1 MKFYWLYNLSDLCEL
16 PIFAKLKNKIMK
28 VFKACLV
35 FNILFLLFTVKATAG
50 EPGEFHFIG
59 TQLQLTSTKVD
70 EASLGNQVP
79 RSPMQP
85 LTISIDG
92 NVIYL
97 YGQFEAVTLKLVG
110 AEGVVY
116 TDEIVAGAYETCIP
130 SDLSGSYELQLN
142 DGVGTIK
149 YFV

>member
-1 MKFYWLYNLSDLCEL
+1 
-16 PIFAKLKNKIMK
+16 MK

-35 FNILFLLFTVKATAG
+35 FNILFLLFTVKTIAG

-59 TQLQLTSTKVD
+59 TQLELTSTKVD

-142 DGVGTIK
+142 DGVYLHTCILDL
-149 YFV
+149 

>member
-1 MKFYWLYNLSDLCEL
+1 
-16 PIFAKLKNKIMK
+16 MK

-110 AEGVVY
+110 AEGVDIQMKLLPVRMKHVFRQ
-116 TDEIVAGAYETCIP
+116 I
-130 SDLSGSYELQLN
+130 
-142 DGVGTIK
+142 
-149 YFV
+149 